1 MRCLVL
7 HKARVN
13 ELSIDAAEEYI
24 GSCSDDGIVYVVGLC
39 GDFTLKHDHGKPVKV
54 GRNAQNF

>member
-1 MRCLVL
+1 M
-7 HKARVN
+7 N